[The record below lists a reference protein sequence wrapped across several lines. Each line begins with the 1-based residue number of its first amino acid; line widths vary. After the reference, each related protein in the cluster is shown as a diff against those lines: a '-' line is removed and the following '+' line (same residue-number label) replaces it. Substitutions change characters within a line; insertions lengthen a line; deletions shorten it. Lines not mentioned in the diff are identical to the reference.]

1 MISIIIG
8 THGLLSEELLKSS
21 EMIFGTQS
29 NISTVTFLPGE
40 GLDDLIAKYNFALS
54 SLDSRDGILFMV
66 DIFGGSP
73 FNAASLIAL
82 ENENMEVI
90 AGVNLPMLIEVFSNV
105 SLLNIKDLSKLAEI
119 SGKESIKKLTK
130 IKKTISKEDEL

>member
-8 THGLLSEELLKSS
+8 THGLLSEELLKSC

-29 NISTVTFLPGE
+29 NVSTVTFLPGE
-40 GLDDLIAKYNFALS
+40 GLDDLITKYNFALS
-54 SLDSRDGILFMV
+54 SLDSTDGILFMV

-82 ENENMEVI
+82 ENENIEVV

-105 SLLNIKDLSKLAEI
+105 SLLNIEDLSKLAEI
-119 SGKESIKKLTK
+119 SGKESIKKLK
-130 IKKTISKEDEL
+130 KFKKTISKEDEL